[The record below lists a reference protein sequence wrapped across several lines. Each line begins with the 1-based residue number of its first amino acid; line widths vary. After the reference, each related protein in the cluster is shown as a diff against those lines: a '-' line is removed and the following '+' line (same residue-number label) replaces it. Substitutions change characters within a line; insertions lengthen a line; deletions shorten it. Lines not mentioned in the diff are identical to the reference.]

1 MKILLSNTE
10 IYRIDSE
17 EEVKEAIEEAKRNA
31 ELEGYILKG
40 YSSKIKEK
48 KSKGEVIDSG
58 YEVTLKKEYNTF
70 WEA

>member
-1 MKILLSNTE
+1 MKIILSNTE

-17 EEVKEAIEEAKRNA
+17 EEVKEAIEEAKTNA
-31 ELEGYILKG
+31 DLEGYILKG

>member
-1 MKILLSNTE
+1 MRILLSNTE
-10 IYRIDSE
+10 VYRIDSE
-17 EEVKEAIEEAKRNA
+17 EEVKEAIEEAKKNA
-31 ELEGYILKG
+31 NVDGYILKG

-48 KSKGEVIDSG
+48 KSKGEVIDAG

>member
-1 MKILLSNTE
+1 MKVILSNTE

-17 EEVKEAIEEAKRNA
+17 EEVKEAIEEAKTNA
-31 ELEGYILKG
+31 NLKGYILKG

>member
-17 EEVKEAIEEAKRNA
+17 EEVKEAIEEAKKNA

>member
-1 MKILLSNTE
+1 MKVILSNTE

-17 EEVKEAIEEAKRNA
+17 EEVKEAIEEAKTNA
-31 ELEGYILKG
+31 DLEGYILKG

>member
-1 MKILLSNTE
+1 MRVLLSNTE
-10 IYRIDSE
+10 VYRIDSE
-17 EEVKEAIEEAKRNA
+17 EEVKEAIEEAKANA
-31 ELEGYILKG
+31 NTDGYILKG

>member
-1 MKILLSNTE
+1 MKVILSNTE

-17 EEVKEAIEEAKRNA
+17 EEVKEAIEEAKANA
-31 ELEGYILKG
+31 DLEGYILKG

>member
-1 MKILLSNTE
+1 MRVLLSNTE
-10 IYRIDSE
+10 VYRIDSE
-17 EEVKEAIEEAKRNA
+17 EEVKEAIEEAKANA
-31 ELEGYILKG
+31 NADGYILKG

>member
-1 MKILLSNTE
+1 MKVILSNTE

-17 EEVKEAIEEAKRNA
+17 EEVKEAIEEAKANA
-31 ELEGYILKG
+31 NLEGYILKG